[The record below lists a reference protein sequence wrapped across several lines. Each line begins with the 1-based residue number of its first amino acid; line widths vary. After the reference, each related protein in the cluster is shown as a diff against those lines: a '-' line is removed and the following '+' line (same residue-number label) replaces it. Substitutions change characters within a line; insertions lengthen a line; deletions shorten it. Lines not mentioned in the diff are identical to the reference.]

1 MSDKLKGKVAVV
13 TGSGQGIG
21 RAIAIAMAKEG
32 AKLVTNNRRPGSTP
46 FCILNDSLMK
56 KLSKEQREWFQK
68 MAADSTGDAE
78 TTAERIRDAGGE
90 AVPFFGDVSDFEVAG
105 KLIQTATDS
114 YGRIDI
120 LVNVAGSFR
129 FSPVQEMT
137 EETWDYVTL
146 SKPKSYFNCIR
157 HASPFMIKQ
166 RWGRIINCTSQAWLG
181 GRLRYC
187 NYCAANAGV
196 VGLTRAV
203 AKELYPYGIT
213 CNAFAPD
220 AWTRATFE
228 ALTYAQAVDEARN
241 PFMSADTVRKF
252 QTTESPDKIAPFIV
266 YLATDEAANIS
277 GTVFFVKGSTIG
289 IFSEPD
295 LKETMS
301 KDKGTWTIDELIEQ
315 VPQKLLRGYQNPAVI
330 TTYTT

>member
-46 FCILNDSLMK
+46 FCMLNDSLME
-56 KLSKEQREWFQK
+56 KLSKEQREQVQK
-68 MAADSTGDAE
+68 MTADSTGDAE
-78 TTAERIRDAGGE
+78 TTAKQIRDAGGE
-90 AVPFFGDVSDFEVAG
+90 AVPFFGDVSDFNVAG
-105 KLIQTATDS
+105 KLIQTAVDS
-114 YGRIDI
+114 FGKIDI
-120 LVNVAGSFR
+120 LVNVAGPFR

-157 HASPFMIKQ
+157 HASPLMIKQ
-166 RWGRIINCTSQAWLG
+166 KWGRIINCTSRAWLG
-181 GRLRYC
+181 GRMKQC

-203 AKELYPYGIT
+203 AKELYPHGIT

-228 ALTYAQAVDEARN
+228 AIGYAQAVDKSMN
-241 PFMSADTVRKF
+241 PFMAEEAASAL
-252 QTTESPDKIAPFIV
+252 QNTESPDKIAPFIA

-277 GTVFFVKGSTIG
+277 GTVFFLKGSTIG
-289 IFSEPD
+289 IYSEPE
-295 LKETMS
+295 LKATLS
-301 KDKGTWTIDELIEQ
+301 KDRGLWTMDELIEQ
-315 VPQKLLRGYQNPAVI
+315 MPQKLLRGYQSPAII
-330 TTYTT
+330 TSYT